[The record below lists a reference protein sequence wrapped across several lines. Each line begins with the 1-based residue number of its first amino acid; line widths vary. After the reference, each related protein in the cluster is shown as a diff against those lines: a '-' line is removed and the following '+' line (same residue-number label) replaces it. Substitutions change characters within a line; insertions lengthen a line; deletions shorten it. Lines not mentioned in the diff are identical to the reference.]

1 MTFST
6 IMRLFVYGSL
16 KKGGKLN
23 HVMLRANATFITNLT
38 ISDYGLKMVYG
49 DFMNFPIIFKNPKTF
64 VSGELWEVPIDNI
77 DIITKVE
84 HGYKLTQIEDA
95 DLWVYYPM
103 FDTNQL
109 DDIDPD
115 ANGVCTFKV

>member
-1 MTFST
+1 
-6 IMRLFVYGSL
+6 MRLFVYGSL